1 MFALF
6 VFSRKHRLGYAH
18 INPTLPFVL
27 HNESPYTVD
36 RGSCALLLLLY
47 IYIWAPIY
55 SANKQFKSLLH
66 TNTRERREPAGE
78 IKVNIYKDR
87 QQQQQL

>member
-6 VFSRKHRLGYAH
+6 FFSRKHRLGYAH
-18 INPTLPFVL
+18 IN
-27 HNESPYTVD
+27 HNESAYTVD